1 MQKNS
6 FDIHIKDFLLFR
18 GLTNETK
25 VIVNKISKIISP
37 ININDFLDIGA
48 GAGELTE
55 AIVKK
60 FKIKNNIAIDRFN
73 FNKKLSKNIIF
84 FQKDW
89 LNFVYPKKFDF
100 ILSVHSVAYLS
111 FHQMERAIRKI
122 YGYLKKDGRAVIII
136 YDDQGNWPKFKKI
149 FYPKNKLKKCTLNY
163 IEPIISKYNFQE
175 KSFYTRIYARNLRQM
190 MKIGRFLGEKHLF
203 SYLKKKKE
211 VSVFFKKFQKKN
223 KTIVF
228 PLKHKLFVLYK

>member
-84 FQKDW
+84 FQKD
-89 LNFVYPKKFDF
+89 
-100 ILSVHSVAYLS
+100 
-111 FHQMERAIRKI
+111 
-122 YGYLKKDGRAVIII
+122 
-136 YDDQGNWPKFKKI
+136 
-149 FYPKNKLKKCTLNY
+149 
-163 IEPIISKYNFQE
+163 
-175 KSFYTRIYARNLRQM
+175 
-190 MKIGRFLGEKHLF
+190 
-203 SYLKKKKE
+203 
-211 VSVFFKKFQKKN
+211 
-223 KTIVF
+223 
-228 PLKHKLFVLYK
+228 